1 MNLRASERKTQQFE
15 FSVFGF
21 RCISTKMNS
30 FISGN
35 AAVKPAEQDSLDVNG
50 SPPTQPPPSCEA
62 HIISSRSNLRLSE
75 QKAACDSL
83 RGISLFKCVAVLMV
97 SACTCSPV
105 STPQVSNGAEQPR
118 KQQRS
123 DLNIPLENN
132 NVPEVRCCCCCQH
145 ASALLQGHLHFKGC
159 SACACACACLCV
171 RRICA
176 TRMSS
181 SGYFVSVNRSEW
193 A

>member
-21 RCISTKMNS
+21 RRISAKMNS
-30 FISGN
+30 SISGN
-35 AAVKPAEQDSLDVNG
+35 AAVKHYMSRTRVNG
-50 SPPTQPPPSCEA
+50 SPPTQPPPACEA

-75 QKAACDSL
+75 QKAACDSF
-83 RGISLFKCVAVLMV
+83 RGISLFKFVAVLMV

-145 ASALLQGHLHFKGC
+145 ASALLQGRLHFKGC
-159 SACACACACLCV
+159 SACACACACLRV
-171 RRICA
+171 CA
-176 TRMSS
+176 EYVQRECHQVVIM
-181 SGYFVSVNRSEW
+181 FP
-193 A
+193 